1 MDSLIPTQAKA
12 IANLRITL
20 DNALSRRTDPEYP
33 NMLMGPVPTKTT
45 IAKLKGLTNMEIVLA
60 PFIEEEPEVK
70 ASMFI
75 SGLEEAFIM
84 TPGMQALVHKR
95 LRSLRVTMDATF
107 VDFEDDLTP
116 TFAER
121 GEKEMLE
128 IWLRETEMRLHFG
141 SVLPN
146 DAALPEFGIIQND
159 ENVCLPPWAT
169 PEGIEKMGKN

>member
-1 MDSLIPTQAKA
+1 
-12 IANLRITL
+12 
-20 DNALSRRTDPEYP
+20 
-33 NMLMGPVPTKTT
+33 MLMGPVPAKTT

-75 SGLEEAFIM
+75 SELEEAFIM
-84 TPGMQALVHKR
+84 TLGMQALVHSR

-107 VDFEDDLTP
+107 VDFEDELTP

-121 GEKEMLE
+121 GEKEVLE

-141 SVLPN
+141 SVLSD
-146 DAALPEFGIIQND
+146 DAPLPEFDIVQND

-169 PEGIEKMGKN
+169 LEGLEKTRLEEEKEAEEMRLKREAILERRRILYGEDYGR